1 MTLAIAL
8 RWWREGLILALVLA
22 LPAALQLGR
31 WQGEASATARM
42 RAEAAET
49 RLRQIEDERTRRDE
63 IQTLA
68 PDDLR
73 RRLDRWLRE

>member
-1 MTLAIAL
+1 VTPAAAL
-8 RWWREGLILALVLA
+8 RWWREGLIVVLVLA
-22 LPAALQLGR
+22 LPAAMQIGR
-31 WQGEASATARM
+31 WQGEASATARL

>member
-1 MTLAIAL
+1 MTIAL

-63 IQTLA
+63 ISTLV

>member
-1 MTLAIAL
+1 MTPALVL
-8 RWWREGLILALVLA
+8 RWWREGLIVVLVMA
-22 LPAALQLGR
+22 LPAALQMGR
-31 WQGEASATARM
+31 WQGEASTTARL
-42 RAEAAET
+42 RAEAAEA

-63 IQTLA
+63 ISTLG